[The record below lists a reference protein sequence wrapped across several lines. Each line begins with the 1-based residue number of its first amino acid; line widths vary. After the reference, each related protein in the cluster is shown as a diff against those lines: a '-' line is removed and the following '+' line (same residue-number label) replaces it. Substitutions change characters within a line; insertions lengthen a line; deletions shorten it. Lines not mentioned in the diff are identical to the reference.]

1 MKLINRKKRE
11 YDDDGLLPLVNII
24 FILLIFFMIAGVIEK
39 RIVKDDIELPAAE
52 LNRFENKEIT
62 KIFINKN
69 NIFFIN
75 DEISDINKIS
85 TYLKL
90 NKINE
95 VVIIADK
102 SLYINDVNIL
112 LTKLHENNVKSTVS
126 NVKPI
131 SKPIN
136 VINPRDA
143 TGF

>member
-1 MKLINRKKRE
+1 MKLITRKKRE

-24 FILLIFFMIAGVIEK
+24 FLLLIFFMIAGVIEK

-62 KIFINKN
+62 KIFINKS

-75 DEISDINKIS
+75 DEIVDINEIS
-85 TYLKL
+85 SYLKT

-112 LTKLHENNVKSTVS
+112 LTKLHENNIKNIKLLS
-126 NVKPI
+126 NT
-131 SKPIN
+131 N
-136 VINPRDA
+136 AN
-143 TGF
+143 

>member
-1 MKLINRKKRE
+1 MKLITRKKRE

-24 FILLIFFMIAGVIEK
+24 FLLLIFFMIAGFIEK
-39 RIVKDDIELPAAE
+39 KIVKDDIELPAAE

-62 KIFINKN
+62 KIFINKS

-75 DEISDINKIS
+75 NEIADINKIS

-112 LTKLHENNVKSTVS
+112 LTKLHENNIKNIKLLS
-126 NVKPI
+126 NR
-131 SKPIN
+131 N
-136 VINPRDA
+136 AN
-143 TGF
+143 

>member
-1 MKLINRKKRE
+1 MKLTTRKKSE

-24 FILLIFFMIAGVIEK
+24 FLLLIFFMIAGVIEK

-62 KIFINKN
+62 KIFVNKS
-69 NIFFIN
+69 NIFFVN
-75 DEISDINKIS
+75 DEIIDINKIS
-85 TYLKL
+85 AYLKS

-112 LTKLHENNVKSTVS
+112 LTKLHENNIKNIKLLS
-126 NVKPI
+126 NR
-131 SKPIN
+131 N
-136 VINPRDA
+136 AN
-143 TGF
+143 